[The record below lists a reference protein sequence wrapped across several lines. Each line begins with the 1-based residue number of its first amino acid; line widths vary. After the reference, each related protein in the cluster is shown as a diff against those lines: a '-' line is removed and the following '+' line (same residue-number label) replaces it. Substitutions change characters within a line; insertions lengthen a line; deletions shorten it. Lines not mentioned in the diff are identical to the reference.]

1 MGSEYQLDCV
11 PQLASWRSSSTAA
24 GSPRGVTA
32 EVQAEVQVA
41 AKVWLPVLSAVFLC
55 DQLCCST
62 MMQIPRSGNSTH
74 TKCTLVHSRV
84 HSRVYYEGNYLP
96 CCISSARKFV
106 ENSASTWKKGIFF
119 FLWRADLAFHIAK
132 SYLRAPPQTTQIT
145 VPPNG

>member
-11 PQLASWRSSSTAA
+11 PQLPSWRSSSTAA

-55 DQLCCST
+55 DQLCCSR

-74 TKCTLVHSRV
+74 TTCPLVHSRV
-84 HSRVYYEGNYLP
+84 YHGGKYP
-96 CCISSARKFV
+96 TCCISSAKEFV
-106 ENSASTWKKGIFF
+106 ENSASVWKKGNFF
-119 FLWRADLAFHIAK
+119 FSWRADFALHVAK
-132 SYLRAPPQTTQIT
+132 SYLRTSPQTTQIT
-145 VPPNG
+145 VPPNEQ